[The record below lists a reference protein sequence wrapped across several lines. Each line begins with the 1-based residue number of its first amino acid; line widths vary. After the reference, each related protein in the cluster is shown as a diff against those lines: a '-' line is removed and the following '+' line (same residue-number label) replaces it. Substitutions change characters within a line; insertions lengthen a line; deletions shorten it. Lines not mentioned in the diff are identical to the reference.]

1 MNMAHEGDLQKA
13 ELLIKY
19 GAEINPVDEE
29 YQSTPLGMASRWGHI
44 EMVDY
49 LLNQGAHPNK
59 AGAFWSTPLS
69 WAKQKGHFE
78 IQEALLKT
86 GAT

>member
-29 YQSTPLGMASRWGHI
+29 YQSTPLGMASRWG
-44 EMVDY
+44 
-49 LLNQGAHPNK
+49 
-59 AGAFWSTPLS
+59 T
-69 WAKQKGHFE
+69 
-78 IQEALLKT
+78 LKWLT
-86 GAT
+86 TC